1 MALSKKSDPNL
12 AELESELKDL
22 RSFKKGVES
31 RSAATSKVK
40 VFLAKL
46 WAGPELAKSLE
57 EWMHVRELN
66 DSGKTITA
74 TANLIAA
81 ILRRLMRVSFVFIL
95 LASVPIILIIW
106 QNIIME
112 RQNQSLIKQ
121 IEAQRATSSN
131 QQVIEYLKLL
141 LSSDAQEVTAAKG
154 FLVSDIVNR
163 GIAVERLAALIK
175 SGNSEV
181 QCKALNAMN
190 RIIESASDLTLKDTL
205 APATDERLVARDLQC
220 PGTDFSGVDFGPMTF
235 ADVGFSHSIFK
246 SADLSE
252 VEFET
257 GNLRH
262 ADFAEAHLCKD
273 NRRCVRFLLDTDLSY
288 SKIIFSDYNK
298 TIFEDGIIL
307 TGAQLTFDQ
316 AAADEP
322 DRKKGLL
329 GTKQVTSRA
338 PVIPRFSK
346 ENIVASGV
354 CYESSFSQCYLFHKA
369 RDLGQ
374 LNDQKLNSL
383 RQSNCPLNLDGPI
396 VLTSITPCEKL
407 GLQTPW

>member
-1 MALSKKSDPNL
+1 MAFLKKSNRNL
-12 AELESELKDL
+12 TELEAELEDL
-22 RSFKKGVES
+22 RKFKKGVES
-31 RSAATSKVK
+31 RSAAKSKVK

-57 EWMHVRELN
+57 EWMSVRELN
-66 DSGKTITA
+66 DSSRTITA

-121 IEAQRATSSN
+121 IDAQRAATSN
-131 QQVIEYLKLL
+131 QQVTEYLRLL
-141 LSSDAQEVTAAKG
+141 LSSEAREVTAAKG
-154 FLVSDIVNR
+154 FLVSDVVNR

-181 QCKALNAMN
+181 QCPALEAMN
-190 RIIESASDLTLKDTL
+190 RIIESAPDLTLKAML
-205 APATDERLVARDLQC
+205 APAGDERAIVSDLQC

-235 ADVGFSHSIFK
+235 VDVGFSHSIFK
-246 SADLSE
+246 YADLTE

-262 ADFAEAHLCKD
+262 ADFAEGYLCKD

-288 SKIIFSDYNK
+288 SKIIFSDHSK
-298 TIFEDGIIL
+298 TVFEDGMIL

-316 AAADEP
+316 AAADGP

-329 GTKQVTSRA
+329 GTKQVTSKA

-354 CYESSFSQCYLFHKA
+354 CYESSFSQCYLYHKA
-369 RDLGQ
+369 KDLGQ
-374 LNDQKLNSL
+374 LNDQKLNTL

-407 GLQTPW
+407 GLQAPW